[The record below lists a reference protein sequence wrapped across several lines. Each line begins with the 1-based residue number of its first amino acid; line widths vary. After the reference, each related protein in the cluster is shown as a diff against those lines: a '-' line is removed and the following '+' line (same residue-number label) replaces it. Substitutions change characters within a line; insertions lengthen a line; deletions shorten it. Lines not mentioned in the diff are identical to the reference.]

1 MNSYIKMQL
10 NTMLQY
16 LDSFEQ
22 ACQMAA
28 MEDDGTIDKAERKQI
43 EKIQKACE
51 QFRKD
56 LSGIR

>member
-28 MEDDGTIDKAERKQI
+28 MEDDGTIDNAEIKQI

-56 LSGIR
+56 LSRIR